1 MSQKKPETEQK
12 TKVMTPTKIE
22 LPEIA
27 MSKGELVVVDA
38 EPEDQEAIAEAMS
51 EIDLNDT
58 QSIINFGIGSQRQ
71 LTAVSEQMLEGVKN
85 KETGEAG
92 NILNRMVT
100 RLRGFDVKDIAGH
113 TKPGF
118 FARIFGWLSPL
129 AQAIQKFES
138 VKNQIDDME
147 SELESHVTR
156 LMKDVGALDRLY
168 DSSLQY
174 FHDLAIYIAAGEAK
188 LKELDEV
195 VLPELQAA
203 AESSDDVMASQKL
216 NDMNNARNALERK
229 IHDLKL
235 TRQVTLQSLPSIR
248 IIQDNDNNLITKIQ
262 SSIVNTVPL
271 WKTQMAQALTIYNA
285 AKAGKAVKAAADLTN
300 DLLVSN
306 AENLRESNAQIR
318 TEVERAVVDIAS
330 IEKANNDLI
339 ATINESIVIYEEGK
353 KKRADAEK
361 RLGEVE
367 GQLRERL
374 KSLKEGK

>member
-1 MSQKKPETEQK
+1 MSQKKSETQK
-12 TKVMTPTKIE
+12 TQVMTPTQIE

-27 MSKGELVVVDA
+27 MSKGELVTVDA
-38 EPEDQEAIAEAMS
+38 DPKDQEAIAEAMS
-51 EIDLNDT
+51 QINLADT
-58 QSIINFGIGSQRQ
+58 QSIINFGIGAQRQ
-71 LTAVSEQMLEGVKN
+71 LTAVSEQMLDGVKN

-92 NILNRMVT
+92 NILNKMVT

-118 FARIFGWLSPL
+118 FARLFGMLSPI
-129 AQAIQKFES
+129 AQAIQKFET

-156 LMKDVGALDRLY
+156 LMKDVGSLDRLY
-168 DSSLQY
+168 ESSLQY

-188 LKELDEV
+188 LQELDDV
-195 VLPELQAA
+195 ILPELKAA
-203 AESSDDVMASQKL
+203 AETSDDVMASQKL

-330 IEKANNDLI
+330 IEKANEDLI

-361 RLGEVE
+361 RLVDVE
-367 GQLRERL
+367 DQLRERL

>member
-1 MSQKKPETEQK
+1 MEQEKSEQGKP
-12 TKVMTPTKIE
+12 TKLMTPTQIE
-22 LPEIA
+22 LPQIA
-27 MSKGELVVVDA
+27 MSKGELVTVDA
-38 EPEDQEAIAEAMS
+38 KPEDQKAIQDVMNQ
-51 EIDLNDT
+51 INLNDT
-58 QSIINFGIGSQRQ
+58 QSIIGFGVGAQRQ

-92 NILNRMVT
+92 TILNRMVT

-118 FARIFGWLSPL
+118 FARLFGMLSPI

-138 VKNQIDDME
+138 VRNQIDDLE
-147 SELESHVTR
+147 SELETHVTR

-188 LKELDEV
+188 LRELDEV
-195 VLPELQAA
+195 VIPDLKAQ
-203 AESSDDVMASQKL
+203 AESSDDMVASQKL

-229 IHDLKL
+229 IHDLRL
-235 TRQVTLQSLPSIR
+235 TRQVTMQSLPSIR

-262 SSIVNTVPL
+262 SAIVNTVPL
-271 WKTQMAQALTIYNA
+271 WKTQMAQAITIYNA
-285 AKAGKAVKAAADLTN
+285 AKAGKAVKAATDLTN

-339 ATINESIVIYEEGK
+339 ATIDESLTIYEEGK
-353 KKRADAEK
+353 RKRADAEK
-361 RLGEVE
+361 RLVDVE

-374 KSLKEGK
+374 KSLKQGK